1 MKPLSR
7 TLFLVVIATSALIAL
22 PPRTHAQGYDPS
34 AQIAAQ
40 KVAMRPLL
48 KMDGTWRGKARIQGM
63 DGKWKE
69 LTQTERVGTT
79 LDSTLKLVE
88 GRGYEADGKL
98 SFHAVATL
106 AYDARKKAFAFRTN
120 SRGEVGDFAFTPT
133 DSGFVWEIP
142 TPGFTIRYTAT
153 IRDSRWREVGDRIVS
168 GSQPVRF
175 FEMEVTRFG
184 DTDWP
189 AAGAVP
195 PR

>member
-1 MKPLSR
+1 MKPLPR
-7 TLFLVVIATSALIAL
+7 ILLLLVLATSALIAFAA
-22 PPRTHAQGYDPS
+22 RTHAQGYDPG
-34 AQIAAQ
+34 AQMAAQ
-40 KVAMRPLL
+40 RAALRPLL

-63 DGKWKE
+63 DGKWKDI
-69 LTQTERVGTT
+69 TQTERVGTT

-88 GRGYEADGKL
+88 GRGYESDGKL

-106 AYDARKKAFAFRTN
+106 GYDARKKAFAFRTN

-153 IRDSRWREVGDRIVS
+153 IRDGRWREVGDRIVS
-168 GSQPVRF
+168 GGQPVRF
-175 FEMEVTRFG
+175 FEMEVVRFG